1 MQLLLARTP
10 PTGSNYARQVITKL
24 VNILGRA
31 LLPKGA
37 IILVRSNSSISTSS
51 VEGIRYT

>member
-24 VNILGRA
+24 VHVLGRA
-31 LLPKGA
+31 LLPEGA
-37 IILVRSNSSISTSS
+37 IILIFSNSSIYTFS
-51 VEGIRYT
+51 VKAIGFT

>member
-24 VNILGRA
+24 VHVLGRA

-37 IILVRSNSSISTSS
+37 IILVSSNSSIYTSP
-51 VEGIRYT
+51 VKAIRYT

>member
-24 VNILGRA
+24 VHVLGRV

-37 IILVRSNSSISTSS
+37 IILVPNNSSIYTSS
-51 VEGIRYT
+51 VEAIRYT

>member
-24 VNILGRA
+24 VHVLVRA

-37 IILVRSNSSISTSS
+37 IILVPSTFSICMSS
-51 VEGIRYT
+51 VGTISYT